1 MPWHKIKE
9 GRTNSVSGKNSQTF
23 LDAFISMDNACKNAL
38 QSNKSLENMSFGGNG
53 GVTVYI
59 NKLVE
64 LRFAPE
70 RSEVLPKL
78 VRYRNMRNRLVH
90 EKNASKVI
98 DVSKKDINWINKFEK
113 RLKKGRDPISTYLRN
128 EKIYKTW
135 SRIRF
140 IFILLLLA
148 ILGVAVFTLLKKM
161 QII

>member
-1 MPWHKIKE
+1 M
-9 GRTNSVSGKNSQTF
+9 SGKNSQTF

-38 QSNKSLENMSFGGNG
+38 QSNKSLENTSFGGNG

-98 DVSKKDINWINKFEK
+98 DVSKKDINWIK
-113 RLKKGRDPISTYLRN
+113 
-128 EKIYKTW
+128 
-135 SRIRF
+135 
-140 IFILLLLA
+140 
-148 ILGVAVFTLLKKM
+148 
-161 QII
+161 

>member
-1 MPWHKIKE
+1 M
-9 GRTNSVSGKNSQTF
+9 SGKTSQTF
-23 LDAFISMDNACKNAL
+23 LDAFISMDNACKSAL
-38 QSNKSLENMSFGGNG
+38 QSNKNLENMSFSGHG

-78 VRYRNMRNRLVH
+78 IRYRNIRNRLVH
-90 EKNASKVI
+90 EKNAGKVVE
-98 DVSKKDINWINKFEK
+98 VSKKDINWINKFEK

-128 EKIYKTW
+128 ERIYKIW

-140 IFILLLLA
+140 IFILLLILL
-148 ILGVAVFTLLKKM
+148 LGVVVATLLQSM

>member
-1 MPWHKIKE
+1 M
-9 GRTNSVSGKNSQTF
+9 SGKNSQTF
-23 LDAFISMDNACKNAL
+23 LDAFISMDNACKSAL

-78 VRYRNMRNRLVH
+78 VRYRNIRNRLVH
-90 EKNASKVI
+90 EKNASKVLE
-98 DVSKKDINWINKFEK
+98 VSKKDINWINKFEK

-128 EKIYKTW
+128 ERIYKTW
-135 SRIRF
+135 SRLRF
-140 IFILLLLA
+140 IFIFFLLA
-148 ILGVAVFTLLKKM
+148 VLGAGLYILLTTM

>member
-128 EKIYKTW
+128 ERIYKTW

-140 IFILLLLA
+140 IVILLLLVV
-148 ILGVAVFTLLKKM
+148 LGIAVFTLLKKI